1 MTTDPV
7 MPVRE
12 QLLQAVNSKY
22 KKNLALEHVSFGV
35 PQILDL
41 PGSPHN
47 TQVEITGVEGQPYEF
62 TTVLQFT
69 RLLLEDAF
77 FGRSRAFDGVITH
90 THDLVEA
97 IALRLGLPIT
107 DEDLVG
113 HPIESTSY
121 PQFVLLAADP
131 RSLLLHGQVRLELT
145 GP

>member
-1 MTTDPV
+1 MTTDPI

-12 QLLQAVNSKY
+12 QLLNAINSKY
-22 KKNLALEHVSFGV
+22 KKSLAPEHVRFGL
-35 PQILDL
+35 PQILE
-41 PGSPHN
+41 SPVGPYN
-47 TQVEITGVEGQPYEF
+47 TQVEISGVEGQPYEF
-62 TTVLQFT
+62 TTVLKFT

-77 FGRSRAFDGVITH
+77 FGRSRTFDGVITH

-97 IALRLGLPIT
+97 VALRLGLPIT
-107 DEDLVG
+107 DEDIVG

-121 PQFVLLAADP
+121 PQYVLLVADH